1 MKKTIRVPVEKITA
15 DLRDGIS
22 DAELMKKYGLS
33 EKGLK
38 KVFDRLLRAAC
49 NGSRHIEVESDG

>member
-1 MKKTIRVPVEKITA
+1 MKKIIQVPVHEITA

-38 KVFDRLLRAAC
+38 RIFDSLLRAAC

>member
-1 MKKTIRVPVEKITA
+1 MKKTIQVPVSEITA
-15 DLRDGIS
+15 DLQGGIP

-38 KVFDRLLRAAC
+38 RIFDSLLRAAC
-49 NGSRHIEVESDG
+49 KGHVT

>member
-1 MKKTIRVPVEKITA
+1 MKKTIQVPVSEITA
-15 DLRDGIS
+15 DLQRGIP

-38 KVFDRLLRAAC
+38 KLFDCLLKAVS
-49 NGSRHIEVESDG
+49 NGRQQIEVESER

>member
-1 MKKTIRVPVEKITA
+1 MKRSISVSEITA
-15 DLRDGIS
+15 DLKSGIP

-33 EKGLK
+33 EDGLK

-49 NGSRHIEVESDG
+49 NRSRHIEVEVNE

>member
-1 MKKTIRVPVEKITA
+1 MKKTVQVSTKEITA

-38 KVFDRLLRAAC
+38 RIFDSLLRAAC
-49 NGSRHIEVESDG
+49 GGLPHVEVDSDD